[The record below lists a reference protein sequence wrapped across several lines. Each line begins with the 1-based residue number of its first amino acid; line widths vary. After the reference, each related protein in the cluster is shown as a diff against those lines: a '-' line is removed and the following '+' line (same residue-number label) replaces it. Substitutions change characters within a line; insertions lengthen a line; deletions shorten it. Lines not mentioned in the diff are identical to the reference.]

1 MTDQISLFNNRLSQ
15 QLASLQ
21 EEYQRWNNYKTDYD
35 ALESLLKTLPDNT
48 TKSAMIPL
56 GKMAFMP
63 GKLVHTNEILVL
75 LGDKYYAERS
85 AKQAIDIL
93 SRRREYV
100 QENLNLVEAQLNSLK
115 AKSNSILESGILAE
129 NQASIKFN
137 EEGLP
142 IMEIREEWPEDVK
155 EEKEKRKGALVKV
168 SSTELPPSVQR
179 ARDMMNQSVKEKST
193 DENKALFDMLD
204 ELEGEEE
211 GEHEEEHVD
220 SKGKPWLKKLNE
232 ESDQEEENE
241 ENDDD
246 RYDMEISESIFDRL
260 NEENDEEYPLDGIVD
275 QDDFTYYD
283 QETVED
289 DTYERS
295 TPKLITKPK
304 NKKSEEKKPE
314 NKTQPM
320 QEYVAETTQGDLAIA
335 PKQLKDEEE
344 KPKNEKKKMSKFKLM
359 KQQEQSKGKTKE
371 EAWIKNVP
379 TEKTPEEQT
388 SKDKPKKVSKFKS
401 MKQQERGE
409 EKEEKPKKVSWGAN
423 TTVIEHENHDAPS
436 VISQTSSY
444 SEPVKNEKDATKM
457 IRSPADIFKVIR
469 QTQEDGYPS
478 LDDDDNGQEGT
489 SDPIDL
495 NELIEAAREKRE
507 PYYRTTD
514 TTMIHIPR
522 QINHSDDDDEE
533 EEEEEQ
539 GSIIVANKNKLD
551 NKIMKGSVMER
562 DTAPVD
568 MEKLEDDM
576 DLREITSKYHQK
588 RQQLL
593 AATGGFSFEPKPEIE
608 VFEEELPLPREEKEE
623 EEQVVPK
630 KMSRFK
636 AARLGL
642 VKEEHHY

>member
-1 MTDQISLFNNRLSQ
+1 
-15 QLASLQ
+15 
-21 EEYQRWNNYKTDYD
+21 
-35 ALESLLKTLPDNT
+35 
-48 TKSAMIPL
+48 
-56 GKMAFMP
+56 
-63 GKLVHTNEILVL
+63 
-75 LGDKYYAERS
+75 
-85 AKQAIDIL
+85 
-93 SRRREYV
+93 
-100 QENLNLVEAQLNSLK
+100 
-115 AKSNSILESGILAE
+115 
-129 NQASIKFN
+129 
-137 EEGLP
+137 
-142 IMEIREEWPEDVK
+142 MEIKEEWPEDVK
-155 EEKEKRKGALVKV
+155 EEKENRKGALVKV

-179 ARDMMNQSVKEKST
+179 ARDLMKQSVKEKST

-204 ELEGEEE
+204 ELEEEEE
-211 GEHEEEHVD
+211 GENEEEHVD

-232 ESDQEEENE
+232 DSDQEEENE

-314 NKTQPM
+314 SKAQPM
-320 QEYVAETTQGDLAIA
+320 QQHVAETTQDDLTII

-344 KPKNEKKKMSKFKLM
+344 KPKNEKKKISKFKLM

-371 EAWIKNVP
+371 ETRVEKMP
-379 TEKTPEEQT
+379 TEKIPEEQT

-409 EKEEKPKKVSWGAN
+409 EKEGKPKKVSWGAN
-423 TTVIEHENHDAPS
+423 TTVIEHENYDAPS

-444 SEPVKNEKDATKM
+444 SEPVKNEKDATIM

-478 LDDDDNGQEGT
+478 LDDDDNGQERT

-522 QINHSDDDDEE
+522 QINHSDDDDD

-539 GSIIVANKNKLD
+539 GSIIVANKSKLD

-576 DLREITSKYHQK
+576 DLREVF
-588 RQQLL
+588 LL
-593 AATGGFSFEPKPEIE
+593 AYCDLQLTFSLSLSLLDHI
-608 VFEEELPLPREEKEE
+608 
-623 EEQVVPK
+623 
-630 KMSRFK
+630 
-636 AARLGL
+636 
-642 VKEEHHY
+642 

>member
-48 TKSAMIPL
+48 TRNAMIPL
-56 GKMAFMP
+56 GKVAFMP

-93 SRRREYV
+93 GRRREYV

-129 NQASIKFN
+129 NQAK
-137 EEGLP
+137 GLP
-142 IMEIREEWPEDVK
+142 IMEIKEEWPEDVK
-155 EEKEKRKGALVKV
+155 EEKENRKGTQVKV

-179 ARDMMNQSVKEKST
+179 ARDLMNQDVKEKST

-204 ELEGEEE
+204 ELEEEEE
-211 GEHEEEHVD
+211 GENEEEHVG

-232 ESDQEEENE
+232 DSDQEEDDE

-314 NKTQPM
+314 SKVQPM
-320 QEYVAETTQGDLAIA
+320 QQHVAETTQDDLTIA
-335 PKQLKDEEE
+335 SKQLNDEEE

-359 KQQEQSKGKTKE
+359 KQQEQNKGKTKE
-371 EAWIKNVP
+371 ETRVEKMP
-379 TEKTPEEQT
+379 TEKTSEEHT
-388 SKDKPKKVSKFKS
+388 SKDKPKKVSKFKA
-401 MKQQERGE
+401 MKQQERDE
-409 EKEEKPKKVSWGAN
+409 EKEGKTKKVSWGAN
-423 TTVIEHENHDAPS
+423 TTVIEHENYDAPS
-436 VISQTSSY
+436 VISQSSSY
-444 SEPVKNEKDATKM
+444 SEPVKNEKDATTM

-478 LDDDDNGQEGT
+478 LDDDDNGQERT
-489 SDPIDL
+489 LDPIDL

-514 TTMIHIPR
+514 TTMIHMPR
-522 QINHSDDDDEE
+522 QINHSDDDDDDEE
-533 EEEEEQ
+533 EEGE
-539 GSIIVANKNKLD
+539 GSIIVANKSKLD

-593 AATGGFSFEPKPEIE
+593 AATGSLSFEPKPEIE
-608 VFEEELPLPREEKEE
+608 VFEEELPLPREKKEEKEEE

-630 KMSRFK
+630 KISRFK

>member
-1 MTDQISLFNNRLSQ
+1 MTDQISLFNDRLSQ

-48 TKSAMIPL
+48 TRSAMIPL
-56 GKMAFMP
+56 GKVAFMP

-129 NQASIKFN
+129 NQ
-137 EEGLP
+137 ERLP
-142 IMEIREEWPEDVK
+142 IMEIKEEWPEDVK
-155 EEKEKRKGALVKV
+155 EEKENRKGALVKV

-179 ARDMMNQSVKEKST
+179 ARDLMKQSVKEKST

-204 ELEGEEE
+204 ELEEEEE
-211 GEHEEEHVD
+211 GENEEEHVD

-232 ESDQEEENE
+232 DSDQEEENE

-314 NKTQPM
+314 SKAQPM
-320 QEYVAETTQGDLAIA
+320 QQHVAETTQDDLTII

-344 KPKNEKKKMSKFKLM
+344 KPKNEKKKISKFKLM

-371 EAWIKNVP
+371 ETRVEKMP
-379 TEKTPEEQT
+379 TEKIPEEQT

-409 EKEEKPKKVSWGAN
+409 EKEGKPKKVSWGAN
-423 TTVIEHENHDAPS
+423 TTVIEHENYDAPS

-444 SEPVKNEKDATKM
+444 SEPVKNEKDATIM

-478 LDDDDNGQEGT
+478 LDDDDNGQERT

-522 QINHSDDDDEE
+522 QINHSDDDDD

-539 GSIIVANKNKLD
+539 GSIIVANKSKLD

-623 EEQVVPK
+623 EKEEEQVVPK